1 MIVKAKITGKLDSN
15 QKVADALRTWLAAQN
30 IVDQDK
36 EHFWSIGLDTKLKV
50 KYIEVVTIG
59 TLDASLVHPREV
71 FRFAIMNG
79 VASLIIGH
87 NHPSGDVSPSS
98 EDRTVTKR
106 LAEAGRLLGIPLHD
120 HLIIGEGEEF
130 YSFAQSIPQDLKQ
143 V

>member
-36 EHFWSIGLDTKLKV
+36 EHFWAIGLDIKLKV
-50 KYIEVVTIG
+50 KYIEVVTMG

-79 VASLIIGH
+79 VSSIIVGH
-87 NHPSGDVSPSS
+87 NHPSGDVYPSS

-143 V
+143 A

>member
-36 EHFWSIGLDTKLKV
+36 EHFWAIGLDTKLKV
-50 KYIEVVTIG
+50 KYIEVVTMG

-98 EDRTVTKR
+98 EDRSVTKR

-130 YSFAQSIPQDLKQ
+130 YSFAQSIPQDLNKA
-143 V
+143 

>member
-36 EHFWSIGLDTKLKV
+36 EHFWAIGLDIKLKV
-50 KYIEVVTIG
+50 KYIEVVTMG

-79 VASLIIGH
+79 VSSIIVGH
-87 NHPSGDVSPSS
+87 NHPSGDVYPSS

-120 HLIIGEGEEF
+120 HPIIGEGEEF

-143 V
+143 A